1 MNFLALGT
9 RIKNKRLEK
18 NLTQEQLAEKVDL
31 SAVYIGQIERGE
43 RKMTIQTLVKLA
55 NVLETSIEEFNPA
68 SVSSVSGLL
77 RGDVDMAQYTEM
89 GTCDGVPSDSVDID
103 YATGSLEEDI
113 IDSGKNIVKVKKKQ

>member
-1 MNFLALGT
+1 MDFLALGA

-55 NVLETSIEEFNPA
+55 NVLETSIEE
-68 SVSSVSGLL
+68 LL
-77 RGDVDMAQYTEM
+77 
-89 GTCDGVPSDSVDID
+89 SDSTEGNLNAKLNELLDVAKKLDVSDLDKVIN
-103 YATGSLEEDI
+103 I
-113 IDSGKNIVKVKKKQ
+113 IKAMYN

>member
-1 MNFLALGT
+1 MDFLALGA

-55 NVLETSIEEFNPA
+55 NVLETSIEE
-68 SVSSVSGLL
+68 LL
-77 RGDVDMAQYTEM
+77 
-89 GTCDGVPSDSVDID
+89 SDSTEGNLNAKLNELLEVAKKLDISD
-103 YATGSLEEDI
+103 LD
-113 IDSGKNIVKVKKKQ
+113 KVINMIKAMYN

>member
-55 NVLETSIEEFNPA
+55 NVLETSIEE
-68 SVSSVSGLL
+68 LL
-77 RGDVDMAQYTEM
+77 
-89 GTCDGVPSDSVDID
+89 SDSTEGNLNAKLNELLEVAKKLDISD
-103 YATGSLEEDI
+103 LD
-113 IDSGKNIVKVKKKQ
+113 KVINMIKEMYN

>member
-55 NVLETSIEEFNPA
+55 NVLETSIEE
-68 SVSSVSGLL
+68 LL
-77 RGDVDMAQYTEM
+77 
-89 GTCDGVPSDSVDID
+89 SDSTEGNLNAKLNELLDVAKKLDVSDLDKVIN
-103 YATGSLEEDI
+103 I
-113 IDSGKNIVKVKKKQ
+113 IKAMYN

>member
-1 MNFLALGT
+1 MDFLALGA

-55 NVLETSIEEFNPA
+55 NVLETSIEE
-68 SVSSVSGLL
+68 LL
-77 RGDVDMAQYTEM
+77 
-89 GTCDGVPSDSVDID
+89 SDSTEGNLNAKLNEI
-103 YATGSLEEDI
+103 LEVAKKSDVSYLDKVINI
-113 IDSGKNIVKVKKKQ
+113 IKAMYN

>member
-1 MNFLALGT
+1 MNFITLKT

-55 NVLETSIEEFNPA
+55 NVLETSIEE
-68 SVSSVSGLL
+68 LL
-77 RGDVDMAQYTEM
+77 
-89 GTCDGVPSDSVDID
+89 SDSTEGNLNAKLNELLEVAKKLDISD
-103 YATGSLEEDI
+103 LD
-113 IDSGKNIVKVKKKQ
+113 KVINMIKAMYN

>member
-1 MNFLALGT
+1 MDFLALGA

-55 NVLETSIEEFNPA
+55 NVLETSIEE
-68 SVSSVSGLL
+68 LL
-77 RGDVDMAQYTEM
+77 
-89 GTCDGVPSDSVDID
+89 SDSTKGNLN
-103 YATGSLEEDI
+103 AKLNELLEVAKKLDVSDLDKVINI
-113 IDSGKNIVKVKKKQ
+113 IKAMYN

>member
-18 NLTQEQLAEKVDL
+18 NLTQEQLVEKVDL

-55 NVLETSIEEFNPA
+55 NVLETSIEE
-68 SVSSVSGLL
+68 LL
-77 RGDVDMAQYTEM
+77 
-89 GTCDGVPSDSVDID
+89 SDSTEGNLNAKLNELLEVAKKLDISD
-103 YATGSLEEDI
+103 LD
-113 IDSGKNIVKVKKKQ
+113 KVINMIKAMYN

>member
-1 MNFLALGT
+1 MDFLALGA

-55 NVLETSIEEFNPA
+55 NVLETSIEE
-68 SVSSVSGLL
+68 LL
-77 RGDVDMAQYTEM
+77 
-89 GTCDGVPSDSVDID
+89 SDSPEGNLNAKVNDLLDVAKKLGVADFDKVIN
-103 YATGSLEEDI
+103 I
-113 IDSGKNIVKVKKKQ
+113 IKAMYN

>member
-55 NVLETSIEEFNPA
+55 NVLETSTEE
-68 SVSSVSGLL
+68 LL
-77 RGDVDMAQYTEM
+77 
-89 GTCDGVPSDSVDID
+89 SDSTEGNLNAKLNELLEVAKKLDISD
-103 YATGSLEEDI
+103 LD
-113 IDSGKNIVKVKKKQ
+113 KVINMIKAMYN

>member
-55 NVLETSIEEFNPA
+55 NVLETSIEE
-68 SVSSVSGLL
+68 LL
-77 RGDVDMAQYTEM
+77 
-89 GTCDGVPSDSVDID
+89 SDSTEGNLNAKLNELLEVAKKLDISD
-103 YATGSLEEDI
+103 LD
-113 IDSGKNIVKVKKKQ
+113 KVINMIKAMYN

>member
-55 NVLETSIEEFNPA
+55 NVLETSIEE
-68 SVSSVSGLL
+68 LL
-77 RGDVDMAQYTEM
+77 
-89 GTCDGVPSDSVDID
+89 SDSTEGNLN
-103 YATGSLEEDI
+103 AKL
-113 IDSGKNIVKVKKKQ
+113 NIYLNKL

>member
-1 MNFLALGT
+1 MDFLALGA

-55 NVLETSIEEFNPA
+55 NVLETSIEE
-68 SVSSVSGLL
+68 LL
-77 RGDVDMAQYTEM
+77 
-89 GTCDGVPSDSVDID
+89 SDSTEGNLNAKLNELLDKEKKLDVSDLDKVIN
-103 YATGSLEEDI
+103 I
-113 IDSGKNIVKVKKKQ
+113 IKAMYN

>member
-1 MNFLALGT
+1 MDFLALGA

-55 NVLETSIEEFNPA
+55 NVLETSIEE
-68 SVSSVSGLL
+68 LL
-77 RGDVDMAQYTEM
+77 
-89 GTCDGVPSDSVDID
+89 SDSTEGNLNAKLNELLDV
-103 YATGSLEEDI
+103 A
-113 IDSGKNIVKVKKKQ
+113 KN

>member
-55 NVLETSIEEFNPA
+55 NVLETSIEE
-68 SVSSVSGLL
+68 LL
-77 RGDVDMAQYTEM
+77 
-89 GTCDGVPSDSVDID
+89 SDSTEGNLNAKLNELLEVAKKLDISD
-103 YATGSLEEDI
+103 LD
-113 IDSGKNIVKVKKKQ
+113 KVINMIKAMYT

>member
-1 MNFLALGT
+1 MDFLALGS

-55 NVLETSIEEFNPA
+55 NVLETSIEE
-68 SVSSVSGLL
+68 LL
-77 RGDVDMAQYTEM
+77 
-89 GTCDGVPSDSVDID
+89 SDSTEGNLN
-103 YATGSLEEDI
+103 AKLKELLEIAKKLDVSDLNKVINI
-113 IDSGKNIVKVKKKQ
+113 IKAMYNELNPK